1 MGVRILRFVVLS
13 VLFHV
18 LVIGFAFSPPTF
30 MARASKTASQLSVVL
45 MAANR
50 APPSMVAEE
59 RVPAANQAQPV
70 IVEQFVK
77 PTLKTSVP
85 TAMLRRSES
94 AKMAPH
100 SPTEE
105 QESYSRPNQLE
116 LARIDAT
123 RPPSDYRAVGLD
135 PPPRPLNDIEPEYP
149 LTQGLREGVVV
160 LRLLINEK
168 GIVDEAIVVRSFP
181 PGVFDSS
188 AVVAFGSAKF
198 SPGMFLGLPVKSQLT
213 VEVEFMPTN
222 RGAAVSG
229 RGY

>member
-1 MGVRILRFVVLS
+1 MLGFVVLS
-13 VLFHV
+13 VLLHV
-18 LVIGFAFSPPTF
+18 LAIGFAFSPPTF
-30 MARASKTASQLSVVL
+30 MARANKTASQLSVVL

-50 APPSMVAEE
+50 AQPSMAAEE
-59 RVPAANQAQPV
+59 RMPAANQAQPA
-70 IVEQFVK
+70 IAEQVVK
-77 PTLKTSVP
+77 PTFKTSAA
-85 TAMLRRSES
+85 TGLLRRSES

-105 QESYSRPNQLE
+105 QKSYSRPNPLE

-123 RPPSDYRAVGLD
+123 RQSSDYRAVGLD
-135 PPPRPLNDIEPEYP
+135 PPPRPLHDIDPEYP
-149 LTQGLREGVVV
+149 LAQGGREGVVV

>member
-1 MGVRILRFVVLS
+1 MLGFVLLS
-13 VLFHV
+13 ALFHV
-18 LVIGFAFSPPTF
+18 LGVGFAFSPPTF
-30 MARASKTASQLSVVL
+30 MARASKTATQLSVVL
-45 MAANR
+45 LPANR
-50 APPSMVAEE
+50 AQPSMVAEE
-59 RVPAANQAQPV
+59 SMLATDQPRPVAAIAEQ
-70 IVEQFVK
+70 IVKSTVK
-77 PTLKTSVP
+77 VSAPTDRF
-85 TAMLRRSES
+85 RRSVKE
-94 AKMAPH
+94 MAPL
-100 SPTEE
+100 SPNREE
-105 QESYSRPNQLE
+105 KPLSRPNLLE
-116 LARIDAT
+116 PASINAT
-123 RPPSDYRAVGLD
+123 RPASDYRAVGLD
-135 PPPRPLNDIEPEYP
+135 PPPRPLSDIEPEYP